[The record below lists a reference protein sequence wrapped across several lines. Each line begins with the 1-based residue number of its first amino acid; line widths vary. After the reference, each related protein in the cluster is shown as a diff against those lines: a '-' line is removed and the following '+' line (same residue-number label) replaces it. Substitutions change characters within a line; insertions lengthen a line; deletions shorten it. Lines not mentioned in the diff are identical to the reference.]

1 MRNAQSLIHGNSL
14 IVSKKKEKGE
24 ITYMTLGEKIKLRR
38 NVLGLSQVELAKKSG
53 VGQSYISELENG
65 KFNPTSKTLAALA
78 GPLKCTTDYLIFDGK
93 KAG

>member
-1 MRNAQSLIHGNSL
+1 M
-14 IVSKKKEKGE
+14 
-24 ITYMTLGEKIKLRR
+24 TYMTLGEKIKFRR
-38 NVLGLSQVELAKKSG
+38 HVLGLSQAELAKKSG